1 MVVEPDK
8 HRRQRIPALN
18 IKFIILICLSFLLLI
33 TDQKNNYLSLLRNSI
48 AIAIHPIQA
57 IVDLPQRLWRWT
69 GENLASREDLLIE
82 NKKLYQEQLY
92 KELTLQRYASL
103 EQENIRL
110 RKILNAASNIKNSVQ
125 IARII
130 SVDINPFRH
139 LVIINKGEQDSVYN
153 GQVLV
158 DANGVI
164 GQILQTNFLSSK
176 AILIS
181 DTDHA
186 TPVEINRNGF
196 RMIAQGNGSFTHLVI
211 PFVPNNTDIKVGD
224 LMVTSGLGGKFPA
237 GYPVAIID
245 SISRDP
251 SQQFANVTARP
262 IASLNQV
269 REVILINI
277 N

>member
-1 MVVEPDK
+1 MVVKPDK

-18 IKFIILICLSFLLLI
+18 IKFITLICLSFLLLFS
-33 TDQKNNYLSLLRNSI
+33 DQKNNYLPILRNSI
-48 AIAIHPIQA
+48 AIAIHPIQT
-57 IVDLPQRLWRWT
+57 VVNLPQRLWHWT
-69 GENLASREDLLIE
+69 EENLASREELIIK
-82 NKKLYQEQLY
+82 NKKLHENELY
-92 KELTLQRYASL
+92 NELTLQRYASL

-110 RKILNAASNIKNSVQ
+110 RKILKAASRIKNSVQ

-130 SVDINPFRH
+130 FTDINPFRH
-139 LVIINKGEQDSVYN
+139 LVVINKGEQDEVYN

-158 DANGVI
+158 DASGVV

-186 TPVEINRNGF
+186 IPVEINRNGF
-196 RMIAQGNGSFTHLVI
+196 RAIAQGNGTFTHLAI
-211 PFVPNNTDIKVGD
+211 PFIPNNADIKVGD

-245 SISRDP
+245 SISRNP
-251 SQQFANVTARP
+251 AQQFAIVIAKP

-269 REVILINI
+269 REVILIN
-277 N
+277 NN

>member
-1 MVVEPDK
+1 MVVKPDK

-18 IKFIILICLSFLLLI
+18 IKFITLICLSFLLLFS
-33 TDQKNNYLSLLRNSI
+33 DQKNNYLPILRNSI
-48 AIAIHPIQA
+48 AIAIHPIQT
-57 IVDLPQRLWRWT
+57 VVNLPQRLWRWT
-69 GENLASREDLLIE
+69 GENLASREELIIN
-82 NKKLYQEQLY
+82 NKKLHEDELY
-92 KELTLQRYASL
+92 NELTLQRYASL

-110 RKILNAASNIKNSVQ
+110 RKILKAASRIKNSVQ

-130 SVDINPFRH
+130 FTDINPFRH
-139 LVIINKGEQDSVYN
+139 IVVINKGEQDEVYN

-158 DANGVI
+158 DASGVV

-186 TPVEINRNGF
+186 IPVEINRNGF
-196 RMIAQGNGSFTHLVI
+196 RAIAQGNGTFTHLTI
-211 PFVPNNTDIKVGD
+211 PFIPNNADIKVGD

-237 GYPVAIID
+237 GYPVAIIE
-245 SISRDP
+245 SISRNP
-251 SQQFANVTARP
+251 AQQFAIVIAKP

-269 REVILINI
+269 REVILIN
-277 N
+277 NN

>member
-1 MVVEPDK
+1 MVVKPDK
-8 HRRQRIPALN
+8 HRSQRIPALN
-18 IKFIILICLSFLLLI
+18 IKFITLICLSFLLLFS
-33 TDQKNNYLSLLRNSI
+33 DQKNNYLPILRNSI
-48 AIAIHPIQA
+48 AIAIHPIQT
-57 IVDLPQRLWRWT
+57 VVSLPQRLWRWT
-69 GENLASREDLLIE
+69 GENLVSREELIIN
-82 NKKLYQEQLY
+82 NKKLHENELY
-92 KELTLQRYASL
+92 NELTLQRYASL

-110 RKILNAASNIKNSVQ
+110 RKILKAASRIKNSVQ

-130 SVDINPFRH
+130 FTDINPFRH
-139 LVIINKGEQDSVYN
+139 LVVINKGEQDEVYN

-158 DANGVI
+158 DASGVV

-186 TPVEINRNGF
+186 IPVEINRNGF
-196 RMIAQGNGSFTHLVI
+196 RAIAQGNGTFTHLVI
-211 PFVPNNTDIKVGD
+211 PFIPNNADIKVGD

-245 SISRDP
+245 SISRNP
-251 SQQFANVTARP
+251 AQQFANVIAKP

-269 REVILINI
+269 REVILIN
-277 N
+277 NN